1 MVQALL
7 GKKEGLTN
15 YEFIVQR
22 AITYFGMGKKMKDES
37 LEKVM
42 GDENISVMRD
52 FEASLDFLWISR
64 SSAELFTMTSMPP
77 DPKTVRQKALLV
89 IKARRETND
98 DDAEQGNFFPG
109 GIENEVI
116 FQEITGKLLQNLY
129 SSCQE
134 IFLPILSNPLNQI
147 GWSDLVTKDLME
159 KFHQFLANTE
169 VTMGLVEGKTNLPL
183 PPSDV
188 TQSEKTS
195 SKDKA
200 AVLENAIS
208 HWTRQI
214 KAELRKDPEMA
225 LKKAIH
231 PGPLTELEFW
241 QNKSENLNSICEQ
254 LSGERIKKVLKFL
267 EQNKSTQ
274 TSSFSKLTKEVHIAR
289 IEADE
294 NFKFLQTLKDYFF
307 KLGDTS
313 LDLPDVAEY
322 FVPIMHTILLI
333 WTYSQH
339 YNTPARLLVLIR
351 EICNAIIHQCRQ
363 QVDSDKIFGSI
374 KNDDPFEP
382 HTKLTMCLEFCA
394 KFKEVYYDHKAQ
406 ANNQWKITPSA
417 LFVRLD
423 AFIERCQD
431 IMQLTQTIQ

>member
-231 PGPLTELEFW
+231 PGPLTEIEFW